1 MIQLSVCPSTLAEGF
16 DTYSPSAQKMLFDG
30 AKVSHI
36 LHVPSPA
43 SDTKEAKEAVEN
55 AGRISLFGVQPKFS
69 IVVGYRFSYALYWRK
84 VNRRNL
90 YLEATS
96 KQLPA
101 SEPGLLRG
109 KRTSY
114 HADSLRF

>member
-55 AGRISLFGVQPKFS
+55 AGRISLSGVQPKFS
-69 IVVGYRFSYALYWRK
+69 IVVGS
-84 VNRRNL
+84 
-90 YLEATS
+90 
-96 KQLPA
+96 
-101 SEPGLLRG
+101 
-109 KRTSY
+109 
-114 HADSLRF
+114 DSVMRYTVEGEQGTYILKPRPNVSIR